1 MRVKPKPDGRSGLPK
16 ANQPIIPVPLIKGNN
31 RFIAPQVPAI
41 SCLPNSTGLFRLS
54 PRQLA
59 KTKPCS
65 YGHKLHAYQWL
76 WRYRGQKQSPP
87 CAGAGHYR
95 PIGRTKKR
103 LLQGPWLGFVKIFL
117 KCDRILAWSAATRT
131 NEGGLSHHE
140 GALCQGPPCLA
151 VQGQH
156 IVPIKSCP
164 SPAEGELCPGALTWL
179 WVCTRKMLKPS
190 VFSALNSPDL
200 FDQKTLSRVQDIWQ
214 HSRGRSGR
222 RSRR

>member
-1 MRVKPKPDGRSGLPK
+1 MPVKTEQLSPDVCVPLPSLDVKGFNFPNKIQVKLKPDGCPGLPR
-16 ANQPIIPVPLIKGNN
+16 ANQPFIHVPFIKGND
-31 RFIAPQVPAI
+31 RFIAPQVPTI
-41 SCLPNSTGLFRLS
+41 SCLLHSTGVFRLS

-65 YGHKLHAYQWL
+65 YSHKLHAYQWPQ
-76 WRYRGQKQSPP
+76 RHRGQTQSRP
-87 CAGAGHYR
+87 CAGARHYR
-95 PIGRTKKR
+95 PIGCTKKR

-117 KCDRILAWSAATRT
+117 KCEKILAWSAAMKT

-179 WVCTRKMLKPS
+179 WVCTWKMLKPS
-190 VFSALNSPDL
+190 VF
-200 FDQKTLSRVQDIWQ
+200 
-214 HSRGRSGR
+214 
-222 RSRR
+222 